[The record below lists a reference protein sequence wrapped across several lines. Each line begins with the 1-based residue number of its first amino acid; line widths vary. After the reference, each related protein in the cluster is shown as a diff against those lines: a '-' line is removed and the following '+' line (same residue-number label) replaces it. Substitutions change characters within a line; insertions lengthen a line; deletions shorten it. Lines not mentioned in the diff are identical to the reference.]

1 MNFLA
6 HIYLSNDNDFIKIG
20 NFMADG
26 IRGNDYLDYPEQI
39 KKGIILH
46 RYIDTFTDANEIFRI
61 SKHRLHERYGHY
73 SGVIVDI
80 LYDHF
85 LAKNWTKYSDESLT
99 SFVFRFYQSLEDNF
113 EALTPKTQRILPIMI
128 EQNWLESYA
137 TVEGISKILFQMD
150 YRTKFK
156 SKMQFS
162 VEELEAFYDDFE
174 NEFTLF
180 FEELR
185 NHVKEKLVEL
195 NEI

>member
-1 MNFLA
+1 
-6 HIYLSNDNDFIKIG
+6 
-20 NFMADG
+20 MADG
-26 IRGNDYLDYPEQI
+26 IRGNDYLDYPEEI

-46 RYIDTFTDANEIFRI
+46 RYIDTFTDANETFRI

-99 SFVFRFYQSLEDNF
+99 SFVFRFHQSLEDNF
-113 EALTPKTQRILPIMI
+113 EDLTPKTQRILPIMI

-162 VEELEAFYDDFE
+162 VEELETFYDDFE

-185 NHVKEKLVEL
+185 NHVKEKLIEL
-195 NEI
+195 NEV

>member
-6 HIYLSNDNDFIKIG
+6 HIYLSDNNDFIKIG

-26 IRGNDYLDYPEQI
+26 IRGKDYLDYPEQI

-46 RYIDTFTDANEIFRI
+46 RAIDTYTDANKTFRI
-61 SKHRLHERYGHY
+61 SKHRLHKRYGHY

-85 LAKNWTKYSDESLT
+85 LAKNWAKYSDESLH

-113 EALTPKTQRILPIMI
+113 ETLTPKTQRILPIMI

-137 TVEGISKILFQMD
+137 TIEGISKILFQMD

-162 VEELEAFYDDFE
+162 VEELEAFYDEFE

-185 NHVKEKLVEL
+185 NHVDEKLVEL
-195 NEI
+195 KIV

>member
-26 IRGNDYLDYPEQI
+26 IRGNDYLNYPDEI

-46 RYIDTFTDANEIFRI
+46 RYIDTFTDANKTFRI
-61 SKHRLHERYGHY
+61 SKQRLHERYGHY

-128 EQNWLESYA
+128 RENWLESYA
-137 TVEGISKILFQMD
+137 SIEGISHILFQMD

-162 VEELEAFYDDFE
+162 VEELEAFYDEFE

-185 NHVKEKLVEL
+185 HHVMEKLVEL
-195 NEI
+195 D

>member
-6 HIYLSNDNDFIKIG
+6 HIYLSDNNDFIKIG

-26 IRGNDYLDYPEQI
+26 IRGNDYLDYPQEI

-46 RYIDTFTDANEIFRI
+46 RYIDTFTDANETFRI

-85 LAKNWTKYSDESLT
+85 LAKNWTNYSDESLT
-99 SFVFRFYQSLEDNF
+99 SFVFRFYQSLEDNY

-162 VEELEAFYDDFE
+162 VEELEAFYDEFE

>member
-1 MNFLA
+1 
-6 HIYLSNDNDFIKIG
+6 
-20 NFMADG
+20 MADG
-26 IRGNDYLDYPEQI
+26 IRGNDYLDYPQEI

-46 RYIDTFTDANEIFRI
+46 RYIDTFTDANETFRI

-85 LAKNWTKYSDESLT
+85 LAKNWTNYSDESLT
-99 SFVFRFYQSLEDNF
+99 SFVFRFYQSLEDNY

-162 VEELEAFYDDFE
+162 VEELEAFYDEFE

>member
-1 MNFLA
+1 
-6 HIYLSNDNDFIKIG
+6 
-20 NFMADG
+20 MADG
-26 IRGNDYLDYPEQI
+26 IRGNNYLNYPSAI

-46 RYIDTFTDANEIFRI
+46 RAIDTFTDANETFRI

-85 LAKNWTKYSDESLT
+85 LAKNWVKYSKESLN
-99 SFVFRFYQSLEDNF
+99 SFVSRFYQSLEDNF
-113 EALTPKTQRILPIMI
+113 ETLTPKTQRILPIMM

-137 TVEGISKILFQMD
+137 TIEGISQILFQMD

-162 VEELEAFYDDFE
+162 VEELETFYDDFE

-185 NHVKEKLVEL
+185 NHVNEKLQEL
-195 NEI
+195 DVI

>member
-6 HIYLSNDNDFIKIG
+6 HIYLSDNNDFIKIG

-26 IRGNDYLDYPEQI
+26 IRGNDYLEYPEEI

-46 RYIDTFTDANEIFRI
+46 RYIDTFTDANKTFRI

-137 TVEGISKILFQMD
+137 TIEGISKILFQMD

-162 VEELEAFYDDFE
+162 VEELESFYDDFE

-185 NHVKEKLVEL
+185 NHVKEKLIEL
-195 NEI
+195 N